1 MALVDAW
8 GGAWGTPSAWDE
20 AWSFDDSAPAEPVGG
35 HFAWPEKKKKKE
47 LLKQV
52 HEEAEQLET
61 APVEIQKQAEKIS
74 RKYPQRITKRN
85 AVRIDTEALQNDLSR
100 LQFLMQAWEEQKII
114 MQEEEDIIEL
124 ITKGL
129 I

>member
-1 MALVDAW
+1 LATTYDGWGEAW
-8 GGAWGTPSAWDE
+8 GSPSAWGTSWVVTVSDE
-20 AWSFDDSAPAEPVGG
+20 PIGG

-47 LLKQV
+47 LIKKV
-52 HEEAEQLET
+52 HEEAEQLES

-74 RKYPQRITKRN
+74 KKYPYRITKRN
-85 AVRIDTEALQNDLSR
+85 LVKIDTEALQNDLSR

-124 ITKGL
+124 VTRGL